1 MNATLLEFF
10 SFARRNW
17 LFYSFGSFGVL
28 LTCLTEVA
36 VPKFIQWMLDLFVV
50 GIAAVPAIF
59 QRPTPAATLHT
70 LAYTLLVLFFV
81 AYFGGVLWR
90 EGLARMTHL
99 AGKEVREQVWQAL
112 KHVPFFSFMRR
123 YTTGDL
129 VNRVAQDYNYTRFMY
144 GFNIVL
150 TVNMVCIVGLSLIM
164 MLQID
169 AQIALLVF
177 GAFCLMPP
185 FISRLARREHRLHLH
200 AQEEMSRLS
209 DLIAQTLATIKLQR
223 STGSEGFWQRKL
235 GSSAREYAD
244 RHFNTQRVGWLI
256 FPFGVVPVFFSYGLL
271 FTLGLHKL
279 QAGTLS
285 LGEFF
290 ALTSYVLILQTS
302 LYDLGDCISTWQLG
316 LASSQRILEVSKQPL
331 PPKPTCR
338 TIDTAQPLLRV
349 AALTFCYQ
357 QNRQVLNDFSL
368 CLEEQQWL
376 GIAGH
381 LGRGKTTLLRCC
393 AGLLPTP
400 SASVLVYGT
409 DIGQLH
415 NDLRAELIAY
425 VPQRTFLLSTSLREN
440 LSLDRTYTDEQ
451 LWEALHTVHLASFV
465 AKLPAKLDTKI
476 GEWGVDLSGGQK
488 QRLAIARA
496 ILRKPRLLLL
506 DDCFSAIDSITEQ
519 NIMKTIRN
527 QLNDLAIICAS
538 HRSASLALCQRVIS
552 L

>member
-1 MNATLLEFF
+1 MNNTLLEFLT
-10 SFARRNW
+10 FARRNW
-17 LFYSFGSFGVL
+17 LFYSFGSFGVI

-36 VPKFIQWMLDLFVV
+36 VPKFVQWMLDLFVI
-50 GIAAVPAIF
+50 GITAVPSIF
-59 QRPTPAATLHT
+59 QRPTAAATLHT
-70 LAYTLLVLFFV
+70 LAYTLLAMFFV
-81 AYFGGVLWR
+81 AFCGGVLWR

-99 AGKEVREQVWQAL
+99 AGKETREQMWQAL
-112 KHVPFFSFMRR
+112 KHVPFFTFMRK

-129 VNRVAQDYNYTRFMY
+129 VNRIAQDYNYTRFMY

-150 TVNMVCIVGLSLIM
+150 TVNMVAIVTLSIAM

-169 AQIALLVF
+169 AQITLLMF
-177 GAFCLMPP
+177 GIFCLVPP
-185 FISRLARREHRLHLH
+185 FIARLARREHRLHLH

-209 DLIAQTLATIKLQR
+209 NLIAQTIATIKLQR

-244 RHFNTQRVGWLI
+244 RNFQTQRVGWLI
-256 FPFGVVPVFFSYGLL
+256 FPFGVAPVFCSYGLL

-279 QAGTLS
+279 QAGNLS

-331 PPKPTCR
+331 PPEPTHHH
-338 TIDTAQPLLRV
+338 IDAQQPLLRISS
-349 AALTFCYQ
+349 LTFRYQ
-357 QNRQVLNDFSL
+357 HTTVLNDL
-368 CLEEQQWL
+368 TIRLEERQWL
-376 GIAGH
+376 GISGS
-381 LGRGKTTLLRCC
+381 LGSGKTTLLRCI

-400 SASVLVYGT
+400 PTSVQVYGI
-409 DIGQLH
+409 DINQLRH
-415 NDLRAELIAY
+415 DLRSDLIAY

-440 LSLDRTYTDEQ
+440 LSLDRVYNTEQ
-451 LWEALHTVHLASFV
+451 LWEALRTVQMDSFV
-465 AKLPAKLDTKI
+465 SNLNTKLETKI

-496 ILRKPRLLLL
+496 ILRRPRLLLL
-506 DDCFSAIDSITEQ
+506 DDCFSAIDSVTEQ
-519 NIMKTIRN
+519 KIMRAVRN
-527 QLNDLAIICAS
+527 QLQDIAIVCAS
-538 HRSASLALCQRVIS
+538 HRHASLALCQKVIS